1 VLINSFSTPNIN
13 HDTFKS
19 AAAPVQKLRQMPQE
33 GLNYE
38 KHHP

>member
-1 VLINSFSTPNIN
+1 MFSFSTSNIKR
-13 HDTFKS
+13 DTFKS
-19 AAAPVQKLRQMPQE
+19 VAAPVHKVRHVPQE